1 MGDKVV
7 NIQERISQYWLG
19 QCEYTAGVPPLRG
32 RLIPFP
38 VGGIGYR
45 TATQRGHTTSRGEFC
60 FLPGERITFFIGAV
74 EFPATTA
81 SATVTPYDLGSM
93 PNEPINV
100 MRFLYSVIDER
111 EGVLEVAPSVAQ
123 LASRPLDFAIAPATF
138 ARQPELVRLL
148 EQLARPLVDDETVVD
163 RLDASIARYI
173 YSTYLDVAVTLW
185 FRASPASDYTRSLN
199 AD

>member
-1 MGDKVV
+1 MGDKAVT
-7 NIQERISQYWLG
+7 IQERISQYWLG
-19 QCEYTAGVPPLRG
+19 QREYTVGVPPPKG

-81 SATVTPYDLGSM
+81 SAAVTPYDLGSI

-111 EGVLEVAPSVAQ
+111 DGVLEVAPSVAQ
-123 LASRPLDFAIAPATF
+123 LASSPLDFAIAPATF
-138 ARQPELVRLL
+138 ARQPELARLL
-148 EQLARPLVDDETVVD
+148 EQLARPLVDEKTAVD

-173 YSTYLDVAVTLW
+173 YSAYLDVAVKPW
-185 FRASPASDYTRSLN
+185 FSALPASDYTCSN